1 MKKPALL
8 LTCVCLMAACTKTE
22 APKVTVSS
30 KPKQESAQSLMVRV
44 AKQVQACWFKRKDPA
59 LVKYRM
65 AAEINSFS
73 GKPRILIVPRNKP
86 TALPKLVAQAQKIG
100 GQNRFESFGPLLQTS
115 NGPRL
120 NAALNRWASGSK
132 TC

>member
-1 MKKPALL
+1 MRKPALL
-8 LTCVCLMAACTKTE
+8 LTCACLVAACTKTE
-22 APKVTVSS
+22 PPEVTVAN
-30 KPKQESAQSLMVRV
+30 KLKQESAQALMVRV
-44 AKQVQACWFKRKDPA
+44 AKQVQTCWFKRKDSA
-59 LVKYRM
+59 LKQYKM

-100 GQNRFESFGPLLQTS
+100 GRNRFESFGPLLQS
-115 NGPRL
+115 SAGPRL
-120 NAALNRWASGSK
+120 NASLNRWANGSK

>member
-1 MKKPALL
+1 MKKQALL
-8 LTCVCLMAACTKTE
+8 LVCICFLAACTKTE
-22 APKVTVSS
+22 PPKVATVK
-30 KPKQESAQSLMVRV
+30 KPKQESAQTLMVRV

-59 LVKYRM
+59 LKKYRM

-73 GKPRILIVPRNKP
+73 GKPRILIVPRNRP
-86 TALPKLVAQAQKIG
+86 TALPKLVAQAQRIG
-100 GQNRFESFGPLLQTS
+100 GRNRFESFGPLLQTS

-120 NAALNRWASGSK
+120 NAALNRWANGSK